1 GLQPGRAVAQAGG
14 AALARTL
21 VVARAET
28 GPGDQGAGG
37 GEAAHVG
44 ADPGDDG
51 PGGEVAD
58 AGDGPQQADRVTERV
73 EVALHFRVDLGQ
85 RRRERVILAE
95 GQAGQETMP

>member
-1 GLQPGRAVAQAGG
+1 M
-14 AALARTL
+14 
-21 VVARAET
+21 
-28 GPGDQGAGG
+28 AGG

-44 ADPGDDG
+44 ADLGDDG

-95 GQAGQETMP
+95 VQAEQKAMPIREARLVGGGDNAEVVYN